1 MTLAAEAANSIH
13 VVLRGKILDLSPNI
27 TPTSENITQEI
38 QNIGHYGSS
47 QNRPYKNACLPTPVN
62 RLNTSEQ

>member
-1 MTLAAEAANSIH
+1 MTLAAEAANSFD

-38 QNIGHYGSS
+38 QNIGHYVSS
-47 QNRPYKNACLPTPVN
+47 
-62 RLNTSEQ
+62 